1 MTTSIEQLAE
11 TLEQAFRT
19 LTDLIKVNGSS
30 RATRRKLLKA
40 GQGVERAASIVTSI
54 VEDEAEE
61 RRLLDKPAKKAP
73 AKKKA
78 KPVGAHTAAVRRS
91 KR

>member
-1 MTTSIEQLAE
+1 
-11 TLEQAFRT
+11 
-19 LTDLIKVNGSS
+19 
-30 RATRRKLLKA
+30 
-40 GQGVERAASIVTSI
+40 VERAASVVTSI

-61 RRLLDKPAKKAP
+61 RRLLDKPAKKTP

-78 KPVGAHTAAVRRS
+78 AKEAKPARPHTASVWCS